1 MSSTITPETFV
12 PADETP
18 AAQCPYCERP
28 FRSQRAHDL
37 HVGEEHPD
45 RHTDAEAEAY
55 EQAASDEDDELFGFH
70 MKVFVAIGVL
80 HTVIVLAYMIVF
92 GGGFA

>member
-1 MSSTITPETFV
+1 MHQPVTPETVV

-18 AAQCPYCERP
+18 VARCPYCERP

-37 HVGEEHPD
+37 HVGEDHAD
-45 RHTDAEAEAY
+45 RCTDAEAEAY
-55 EQAASDEDDELFGFH
+55 DAAWDDETDELFGFH

-80 HTVIVLAYMIVF
+80 HTVIVLAYMVVF
-92 GGGFA
+92 GGGVA